1 MFGFAFSSSLHNRG
15 LEDILITYTDK
26 VMKSCL
32 LSVCSK
38 KNASAVSGER
48 FYRIK
53 FEGGKG
59 EGEREN
65 SINKRGISM
74 NIAGI
79 SGARCR
85 EEVIC
90 YHLLC

>member
-1 MFGFAFSSSLHNRG
+1 MFRFAFSSSLHNRG

-26 VMKSCL
+26 VMKSCM
-32 LSVCSK
+32 LSVCSE

-53 FEGGKG
+53 FEG
-59 EGEREN
+59 EREN
-65 SINKRGISM
+65 SITKRGISM